1 MSEPVLT
8 AKPMQPQQQQQQD
21 LAPNSG
27 NDGAANKGT
36 AAAKDRAL
44 NMFRILMGNCFC
56 EPLMPFDFAAASTQF
71 VELHGILFIGLGS
84 MMDELSPKERVYD
97 TLEQLRSRTERMVS
111 IGYLVE
117 DDEATLSTA
126 DTDIRKITQTVPLDV
141 WNKTYP
147 KDQNISR
154 PVKKIVDLLKVSWVC
169 LFSLSHDY
177 RVHVMN
183 MPVLC
188 ALLLL
193 TQLLLPISGFL

>member
-8 AKPMQPQQQQQQD
+8 AKPMQPQQQQD

-27 NDGAANKGT
+27 NAGAANKGT

>member
-1 MSEPVLT
+1 MSDAVLT
-8 AKPMQPQQQQQQD
+8 AQPPQP
-21 LAPNSG
+21 APTVPPTSNG
-27 NDGAANKGT
+27 NAAKGP

-56 EPLMPFDFAAASTQF
+56 EPLMPFDIAAASTQF

-147 KDQNISR
+147 KDQNINR
-154 PVKKIVDLLKVSWVC
+154 PVKKIVDLLKVSS
-169 LFSLSHDY
+169 SLLIDY
-177 RVHVMN
+177 
-183 MPVLC
+183 
-188 ALLLL
+188 
-193 TQLLLPISGFL
+193 IG

>member
-1 MSEPVLT
+1 MSQAVLT
-8 AKPMQPQQQQQQD
+8 APPMQQQHEPS
-21 LAPNSG
+21 PNSG
-27 NDGAANKGT
+27 NAAANKGT

-117 DDEATLSTA
+117 DDEATLSSKA
-126 DTDIRKITQTVPLDV
+126 GEHEADIRKITQTVPLDV

-154 PVKKIVDLLKVSWVC
+154 PVKKIVDLLKVSSSCVC
-169 LFSLSHDY
+169 EMCDDSIEL
-177 RVHVMN
+177 
-183 MPVLC
+183 VLRWTFATDTHTHTC
-188 ALLLL
+188 
-193 TQLLLPISGFL
+193 FLKK